1 MTSDG
6 RTVGPPDGRKSLQ
19 VLMMASATS
28 PKLTARPRTA
38 ARVVPPLND
47 EGCVASSRIDPCCR
61 KASPRRTC
69 ADPTSFRSRWRIS
82 PPTEDAKHDV
92 GRSDGRTVRRS
103 PASTASTPRNR
114 SAAAIRVWIWQYAL
128 RKEPK
133 WAIGA
138 ATAYVTSCS
147 CHTAFPP
154 VGRRTTG
161 ISWTVTVWLRP
172 IESVGGFQ
180 QYNRSD
186 ALPARMASSSSATS
200 AAMFSMPECP

>member
-1 MTSDG
+1 M
-6 RTVGPPDGRKSLQ
+6 PDGLRSLQ
-19 VLMMASATS
+19 VLMMASTTS
-28 PKLTARPRTA
+28 SKVTGRLKTA
-38 ARVVPPLND
+38 ARVVAPFCDDGWLP
-47 EGCVASSRIDPCCR
+47 SSRIDPCCR

-69 ADPTSFRSRWRIS
+69 ADPTSFRPRWRIS

-114 SAAAIRVWIWQYAL
+114 NAAAIRVWIWQYAL
-128 RKEPK
+128 RREPK
-133 WAIGA
+133 CAIGA

-161 ISWTVTVWLRP
+161 ISWTVSVWLRP

-186 ALPARMASSSSATS
+186 ALPAPTASSSSATS